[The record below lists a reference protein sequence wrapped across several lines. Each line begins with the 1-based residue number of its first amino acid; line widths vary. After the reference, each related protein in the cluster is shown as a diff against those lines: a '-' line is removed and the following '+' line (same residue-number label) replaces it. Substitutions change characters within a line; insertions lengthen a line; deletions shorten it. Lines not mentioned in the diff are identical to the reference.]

1 MVDKKCTQFT
11 LKKKKKMKK
20 CQKRRMLAI
29 KKIDDL
35 CPSTPSRILN
45 DRSKIQEKLND
56 KTI

>member
-1 MVDKKCTQFT
+1 MSKKTNVGN
-11 LKKKKKMKK
+11 
-20 CQKRRMLAI
+20 